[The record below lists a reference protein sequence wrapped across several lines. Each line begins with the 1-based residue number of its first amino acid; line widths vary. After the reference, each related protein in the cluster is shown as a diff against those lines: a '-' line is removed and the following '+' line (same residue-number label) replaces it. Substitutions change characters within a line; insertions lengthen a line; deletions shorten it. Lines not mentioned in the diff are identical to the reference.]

1 MIFDIISNENITVLC
16 TLKTCLCT
24 CVIAVDCAHL
34 ITLNIDVNEAVML
47 VTVTSSDLSCGL

>member
-1 MIFDIISNENITVLC
+1 VIFNISSNENLTVLC
-16 TLKTCLCT
+16 ILKTCLCT

-47 VTVTSSDLSCGL
+47 VTLTSSDLSCGL